1 MMENTYGVEE
11 PKLLSTSSPVV
22 SSGMV
27 VLEGQASCVAEYIVR
42 RRAVLRKSHNLSSE
56 KLGELSVGEIVAVT
70 HKVGNRMRCHRLSW
84 RQDSGSVTVGWASEC
99 LDDGQG
105 EWSPY
110 FVCCQV
116 QHGLASVYCAGALL
130 CNCDWRICLRQE
142 CRFLRSCLGPSGPAP
157 LSTNEQSRL
166 GSQLCKACVA
176 EVLFGPGTGIPLDYA
191 EVRARALACRW
202 HR

>member
-22 SSGMV
+22 SSGMI

-105 EWSPY
+105 EYGRYISSAAKCNLVSLQ
-110 FVCCQV
+110 FTVRVRCCAIV
-116 QHGLASVYCAGALL
+116 IGES
-130 CNCDWRICLRQE
+130 
-142 CRFLRSCLGPSGPAP
+142 
-157 LSTNEQSRL
+157 
-166 GSQLCKACVA
+166 ACVRNVA
-176 EVLFGPGTGIPLDYA
+176 S
-191 EVRARALACRW
+191 
-202 HR
+202 